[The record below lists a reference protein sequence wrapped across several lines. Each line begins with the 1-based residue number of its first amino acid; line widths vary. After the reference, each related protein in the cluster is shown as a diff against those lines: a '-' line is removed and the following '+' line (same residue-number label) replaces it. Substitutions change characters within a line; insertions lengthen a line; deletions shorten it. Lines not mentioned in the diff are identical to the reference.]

1 MLAVLA
7 LILLC
12 ARMAAADTIEQNVRV
27 LGTGSSAKV
36 RLAAVLALAK
46 SKDPRAVIAVA
57 DGLRKDD
64 DAGVR
69 KVCALAL
76 GTMLDSHT
84 AADAIAL
91 AFEALDRAQKD
102 GDDSVRDAAAKIA
115 KQVAGLR
122 KKPTKSDKPE
132 VFVKIDPATD
142 QSKQAPAGA
151 PDRVRAVVQKSIEK
165 SGYVTSWPGGL
176 PTGADLVNAS
186 SRAFVVASTVKK
198 IEVSRVGRQSQ
209 IACTVS
215 IRIAPWSGTDGGE
228 KWEASKA
235 ANASGSAKA
244 MTGPSERDV
253 RSGVSECLEAV
264 AEDLT
269 SRQILP
275 FLKRLVVASN

>member
-1 MLAVLA
+1 MASADTLDKNVSVLA
-7 LILLC
+7 
-12 ARMAAADTIEQNVRV
+12 N
-27 LGTGSSAKV
+27 GSTAKV
-36 RLAAVLALAK
+36 RLAAALALSR

-57 DGLRKDD
+57 DCLRKDD
-64 DAGVR
+64 DAPIR

-76 GTMLDSHT
+76 GKMLDTHT
-84 AADAIAL
+84 AADALAL
-91 AFEALDRAQKD
+91 AFDALDGAAKD
-102 GDDSVRDAAAKIA
+102 DDENVRDAAAKIA
-115 KQVAGLR
+115 KQVGSLR
-122 KKPTKSDKPE
+122 KGNKATKGDKPE

-165 SGYVTSWPGGL
+165 SGYATSWPGGL
-176 PTGADLVNAS
+176 PSGADLATAQ
-186 SRAFVVASTVKK
+186 SRAFVIASTVKK
-198 IEVSRVGRQSQ
+198 IDFSRVGRQTQ

-244 MTGPSERDV
+244 LTGTSASAV
-253 RSGVSECLEAV
+253 SSGVRDCLEAV

-269 SRQILP
+269 ARQILP